1 MGGSGGG
8 YFISKVSELKNKIND
23 VTKDMDR
30 KEYDVNVAY
39 LLSKLLS
46 QYNDRDVN
54 AINKHIEEILK
65 TVENRID
72 GHLDIRFGGS
82 VSKRTF
88 VDGISDIDTLLILN
102 DSELSDKSPKAVK
115 KIIASM
121 LKERLHTTDISVGK
135 MAITVSF
142 SDYVIQ
148 ILPALKSDGKV
159 MIPDASGSSW
169 AKIDT
174 EKFTSTLTN
183 VNEKSGNKV
192 IPIVKLAKAIIDK
205 LPEKHQLSGYHVEAL
220 AVGIFNNY
228 HDEQTPKTM
237 LKYFFQ
243 QASQMVLYP
252 TQDKTG
258 QSVYVDEYLG
268 TKNSLPRQIVSSAL
282 DRLYRKLNNADNLL
296 SLETWKDIFE

>member
-8 YFISKVSELKNKIND
+8 YFTSNIRELKNKIND
-23 VTKDMDR
+23 TARDIDR
-30 KEYDVNVAY
+30 KAYDANVAS
-39 LLSKLLS
+39 LLSELLL
-46 QYNDRDVN
+46 QYNDRDFN

-65 TVENRID
+65 AVENRID
-72 GHLDIRFGGS
+72 GHLDIKFGGS
-82 VSKRTF
+82 ISKRTF

-102 DSELSDKSPKAVK
+102 DSELSDKSPKAIK
-115 KIIASM
+115 NMIASM
-121 LKERLHTTDISVGK
+121 LNERFSKTNILVGK
-135 MAITVSF
+135 MAVTVSF
-142 SDYVIQ
+142 SDYEIQ
-148 ILPALKSDGKV
+148 ILPALKSGEKV

-174 EKFTSTLTN
+174 KKFTSALTN

-192 IPIVKLAKAIIDK
+192 VPIIKLAKAIIGK

-228 HDEQTPKTM
+228 HDEQTSKTM
-237 LKYFFQ
+237 LKHFFQ
-243 QASQMVLYP
+243 QASQMVLSP

-268 TKNSLPRQIVSSAL
+268 TKNSLPRQLVSSAL
-282 DRLYRKLNNADNLL
+282 DRLYRRLNNADNLL